1 MVAFKFSEDNMK
13 KLLIFSTLALTT
25 SLVHAQGVNLNCS
38 QAQTLFPLEAFTTE
52 VDELDIEADQS
63 EITGKDNYHFSGN
76 ALLRSSEY
84 FLAAE
89 DISISKA
96 DQSANAAGNV
106 RFQDSAFQITSDT
119 VSAKKQ
125 GDRMTASIGNARY
138 LHLESNAN
146 GSAKSITQT
155 AGGVDFTDATFTLCP
170 IGNSDWLIK
179 ADNISL
185 DEEKNLGIANSAVI
199 EFLGVPVFYLPQY
212 RWVLEG
218 RGSGFLAPTIDTY
231 TESSNQKS
239 GIQIRIPYYFN
250 LASDRDLLL
259 AFNQLS
265 TRGSV
270 IEGQYR
276 QLMYASDGESNGSF
290 SIESQYLFDD
300 YVTNQAR
307 WLLNTAL
314 DISLND
320 ETALAIKTARV
331 SDGNYYK
338 DIYQDSDVGNTLTSY
353 LSLNFKDA
361 ESGLRASLYGESKQ
375 ALNGSANQYSKSFEV
390 SAEKSLETRLT
401 PLDISVVATRF
412 SHKDAGKTTATRMHG
427 ELSTDRAYDL
437 NSGTMTTSAFLST
450 SSYLIDGSANQSRI
464 IGGFSV
470 DANFPSQGQATLFG
484 NTVNTTFT
492 PRIAYH
498 FTPKTAQ
505 GAIPIFDTTDKF
517 DGLLTY
523 DTLFSGQRYS
533 GLDRIANAN
542 DITIGLESNYLDPSS
557 GASLLNVKVAQS
569 YYISDQ
575 VVSNTAGVDY
585 ETRKHFS
592 DIAASVNFVLN
603 ELSISSALQFNPSTT
618 SIDNRKTSLS
628 YKANPRNFIS
638 LAHANN
644 NTNETLE
651 LYGAYPVNDS
661 IHLFGG
667 IKRSLTTGITEKETS
682 GFSYESC
689 CWAVRIAHFKETVN
703 GVYDNSTNLELVFKG
718 LGSSSSDMQT
728 RLEKN
733 IPYYR
738 ADLTQ

>member
-1 MVAFKFSEDNMK
+1 MK
-13 KLLIFSTLALTT
+13 NLLIFSTLALAT
-25 SLVHAQGVNLNCS
+25 SLVHAQGVNLSCS
-38 QAQTLFPLEAFTTE
+38 QAQTLFPLETFTAE
-52 VDELDIEADQS
+52 ANELDIEADQS

-84 FLAAE
+84 FLAAD
-89 DISISKA
+89 DIGISKA
-96 DQSANAAGNV
+96 DESASATGNV
-106 RFQDSAFQITSDT
+106 RFQDSTFQITSDA
-119 VSAKKQ
+119 VDAKKQ
-125 GDRMTASIGNARY
+125 GDTMIGSIGNARY

-146 GSAKSITQT
+146 GSAGSIEKTV
-155 AGGVDFTDATFTLCP
+155 GGVNFTNATFTLCP

-179 ADNISL
+179 ADSISI
-185 DEEKNLGIANSAVI
+185 DEEANLGVADSTVI

-276 QLMYASDGESNGSF
+276 QLMYGNDGESNGSL

-314 DISLND
+314 EIDLND
-320 ETALAIKTARV
+320 ETALDIKTARV
-331 SDGNYYK
+331 SDSNYYK
-338 DIYQDSDVGNTLTSY
+338 DIYQDADAGNTLTSY
-353 LSLNFKDA
+353 LSLNFESE
-361 ESGLRASLYGESKQ
+361 ESGLKASLYGESKQ

-390 SAEKSLETRLT
+390 SAAKSLETRLT
-401 PLDISVVATRF
+401 PLDVSVVATRF
-412 SHKDAGKTTATRMHG
+412 SHKDVGKTTGTRMHG
-427 ELSTDRAYDL
+427 ELSTDRAYEL
-437 NSGTMTTSAFLST
+437 NSGTMTTNAFLST
-450 SSYLIDGSANQSRI
+450 SSYLIDGASNQSRI
-464 IGGFSV
+464 IGGFGV
-470 DANFPSQGQATLFG
+470 DAIFPSQGQATLFG
-484 NTVNTTFT
+484 DTTNTTFT

-498 FTPKTAQ
+498 FVPKTAQ
-505 GAIPIFDTTDKF
+505 GAIPVFDTTDKF
-517 DGLLTY
+517 NSVLTY

-542 DITIGLESNYLDPSS
+542 DITIGLESNYLDPVS
-557 GASLLNVKVAQS
+557 GDSLLNIKIAQS
-569 YYISDQ
+569 FYISDQ
-575 VVSNTAGVDY
+575 VVSDTAGVDY

-592 DIAASVNFVLN
+592 DIAASVDLALN
-603 ELSISSALQFNPSTT
+603 ELSFSSAIQFDPSTT
-618 SIDNRKTSLS
+618 SIDNLKTSLS
-628 YKANPRNFIS
+628 YKTNSRNFIS

-644 NTNETLE
+644 NTNETIE
-651 LYGAYPVNDS
+651 LYGAYPINAS

-667 IKRSLTTGITEKETS
+667 LKRSLTTGITEKETS
-682 GFSYESC
+682 GFAYESC
-689 CWAVRIAHFKETVN
+689 CWAVRVAHFKETVN
-703 GVYDNSTNLELVFKG
+703 GVSDNSTNLELVFKG

-738 ADLTQ
+738 ADLTR

>member
-1 MVAFKFSEDNMK
+1 MK
-13 KLLIFSTLALTT
+13 NLLIFSTLALAT
-25 SLVHAQGVNLNCS
+25 SLVHAQGVNLSCS
-38 QAQTLFPLEAFTTE
+38 QAQTLFPLEAFTTDA
-52 VDELDIEADQS
+52 DELDIEADQS
-63 EITGKDNYHFSGN
+63 EINGKDNYHFSGN

-84 FLAAE
+84 FLAAD
-89 DISISKA
+89 DIGISKS
-96 DQSANAAGNV
+96 DQSASATGNV
-106 RFQDSAFQITSDT
+106 QFQDSSFQITSDA
-119 VSAKKQ
+119 VNAKKQ
-125 GDRMTASIGNARY
+125 GDTMIASIGNARY

-146 GSAKSITQT
+146 GSAGSIEKT
-155 AGGVDFTDATFTLCP
+155 AGGVNFTDATFTLCP
-170 IGNSDWLIK
+170 LGNSDWLIK
-179 ADNISL
+179 ADNISIN
-185 DEEKNLGIANSAVI
+185 EEENLGVADSTVI
-199 EFLGVPVFYLPQY
+199 EFLGAPVFYLPQY

-239 GIQIRIPYYFN
+239 GVQIRIPYYFN

-276 QLMYASDGESNGSF
+276 QLMYGNDGESNGSL
-290 SIESQYLFDD
+290 SVESQYLFDD

-307 WLLNTAL
+307 WLLNSAL
-314 DISLND
+314 DINLND
-320 ETALAIKTARV
+320 ETSLDIQTARV

-338 DIYQDSDVGNTLTSY
+338 DIYQDADVGNTLTSY
-353 LSLNFKDA
+353 LSLNFEDE
-361 ESGLRASLYGESKQ
+361 ESGLKANLYGESKQ

-390 SAEKSLETRLT
+390 SAKQSLETRLT
-401 PLDISVVATRF
+401 PLDVSVVATSF
-412 SHKDAGKTTATRMHG
+412 GHKDAGITTGTRMHG
-427 ELSTDRAYDL
+427 ELSTDRVYEL
-437 NSGTMTTSAFLST
+437 NSGTMTTNTFLST
-450 SSYLIDGSANQSRI
+450 SSYLIDGASNQSRV
-464 IGGFSV
+464 IGGFGV
-470 DANFPSQGQATLFG
+470 DAIFPSQGQATLFG
-484 NTVNTTFT
+484 NATNTTLT

-505 GAIPIFDTTDKF
+505 GSIPVFDTTDKF
-517 DGLLTY
+517 GGLLTY

-542 DITIGLESNYLDPSS
+542 DITIGLESNYLDPES
-557 GASLLNVKVAQS
+557 GDSLLNVKVAQS

-575 VVSNTAGVDY
+575 VVSDTSGVDY

-592 DIAASVNFVLN
+592 DIAASFDLSLN
-603 ELSISSALQFNPSTT
+603 ELNFSSAIQFDPSTT

-628 YKANPRNFIS
+628 YKTNSRNFIS

-644 NTNETLE
+644 TTNETIE
-651 LYGAYPVNDS
+651 LYGAYPVNAS

-667 IKRSLTTGITEKETS
+667 LKKSLTTGVTEKETS
-682 GFSYESC
+682 GFAYESC
-689 CWAVRIAHFKETVN
+689 CWAVRVAHFKEKVS
-703 GVYDNSTNLELVFKG
+703 GMYDNSTNLELVFKG
-718 LGSSSSDMQT
+718 LGSSSSGMQL